1 MSKRESVIQRA
12 RELTKRQRQIVALVR
27 DGYPNKLIARMLR
40 VGEGTVKTHLHAI
53 YLRLGVEN
61 RASLVDALANEQGD
75 KLLDTF
81 SGT

>member
-1 MSKRESVIQRA
+1 
-12 RELTKRQRQIVALVR
+12 
-27 DGYPNKLIARMLR
+27 MLR
-40 VGEGTVKTHLHAI
+40 VGEGTVKTHLHPI